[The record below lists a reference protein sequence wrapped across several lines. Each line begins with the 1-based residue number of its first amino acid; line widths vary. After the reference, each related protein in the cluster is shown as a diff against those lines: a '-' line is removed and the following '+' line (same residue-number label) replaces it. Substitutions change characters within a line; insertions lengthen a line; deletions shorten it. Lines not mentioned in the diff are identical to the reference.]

1 METASIT
8 EARANI
14 FKIAEQAI
22 ESHEPITL
30 TYKKGD
36 VVMMSL
42 EDYESLQETL
52 YILQTMPGIVERA
65 KETKKAKAKDLY
77 TRDQYNGGSI

>member
-42 EDYESLQETL
+42 EDWWWQQWKQSKSLE
-52 YILQTMPGIVERA
+52 ILP
-65 KETKKAKAKDLY
+65 
-77 TRDQYNGGSI
+77 TRTVK